1 MSRLPVPFLL
11 AHRILKD
18 KGNRFSRPIIRLSV
32 MGVSIGVV
40 IMMLAIGIT
49 SGYKQAIRDKVIAMG
64 SHIRIT
70 HFDQNYSY
78 EQVPFDKN
86 QSFVQQ
92 IRQHPE
98 VADIQHYATKVGVIK
113 TTDQVEGVVLKG
125 VDQTFHAELFRQN
138 LVAGELLQ
146 LGDTAASRQ
155 IVISKQMSDKL
166 KLHVGDKVQTY
177 FVQDPP
183 RARSFTVAG
192 IYHTGLPEYDNMF
205 ALVDIRQVQRLNDWD
220 ENQVSGME
228 VLIRDYDKLEEMGD
242 YIHHHINPDL
252 KAETIRQ
259 IYPEI
264 FEWIALFDTNVA
276 VLLIITTCVCIV
288 TMLSIFFIVVLEQT
302 RTIGLL
308 KTMGLKTKTLV
319 QTFVLVACDILLK
332 GMLIG
337 DAVAITFGLLQQH
350 FHFIKLNPETYYV
363 DFIPV
368 HFHVGAVCLLN
379 VGVFVLCA
387 AVLLLPAWV
396 VARKITPTAAVRW
409 E

>member
-11 AHRILKD
+11 ARRILKD

-86 QSFVQQ
+86 QPFVQQ
-92 IRQHPE
+92 IRQHSE

-125 VDQTFHAELFRQN
+125 LDPTFHAELFRKN
-138 LVAGELLQ
+138 LVDGELLQ
-146 LGDTAASRQ
+146 LDDTAASRQ

-220 ENQVSGME
+220 ENQISGME
-228 VLIRDYDKLEEMGD
+228 VLIKDYNKLEEMGD

-259 IYPEI
+259 IYPDI

-319 QTFVLVACDILLK
+319 QTFVLVACNILLK

-337 DAVAITFGLLQQH
+337 DAVAITFGLLQQR

-379 VGVFVLCA
+379 AGVFVLCA